1 MFARLRRPP
10 LRLRVPAPRSNRH
23 DPHRIEVELESDS
36 LWFESSDT
44 VPAPSIEALG
54 CAFTIPAAASGK
66 KLVFESAPDPVWL
79 ANARQAQ
86 AVAARWWGYS
96 SPGLIA
102 SRKRPLP
109 APTPASRQTALCF
122 TGGVDSFY
130 TLLRGDPRVDRLL
143 FVLGYDIELT
153 DWRRAQATEASVRQV
168 AAELGI
174 QVDLVRT
181 NLRSHKDFRPICWQQ
196 THGGALAAI
205 GHLLSDHVNQLLIS
219 SSYPFAFNRPYG
231 SHWELDLFWSSSRLA
246 ITHTGA
252 QKWRAEKLAALIH
265 EPLVRQHLRVCWEN
279 RSPTGNC
286 GECEKCLRT
295 MLVLDGHGCLDQ
307 FPVFPG
313 ASMLAANLE
322 RLGPLKNDLIRVYA
336 GFLEMDL
343 SARVRPALA
352 ALVDRS
358 TRHANGTSQN

>member
-1 MFARLRRPP
+1 MFAQLWRSP
-10 LRLRVPAPRSNRH
+10 LRVAAPCSNRH
-23 DPHRIEVELESDS
+23 DPHRIEVELGSDA
-36 LWFESSDT
+36 LWFESLES
-44 VPAPSIEALG
+44 VPARSIEALG
-54 CAFTIPAAASGK
+54 CAFTIPSAASGK

-79 ANARQAQ
+79 ANAQQAQ
-86 AVAARWWGYS
+86 AVAAKWWGYS
-96 SPGLIA
+96 CPGMIA
-102 SRKRPLP
+102 PPEWSVPV
-109 APTPASRQTALCF
+109 PTAANRHTALCF

-130 TLLRGDPRVDRLL
+130 TLLRGDQRVERLL

-153 DWRRAQATEASVRQV
+153 DLQRAQAAEASVRQV
-168 AAELGI
+168 AAELGV

-181 NLRSHKDFRPICWQQ
+181 NLRTHKAFRAINWEHA
-196 THGGALAAI
+196 HGGALAAI

-219 SSYPFAFNRPYG
+219 ASYPHVFNRPWG
-231 SHWELDLFWSSSRLA
+231 THWELDPFWSSSRLA
-246 ITHTGA
+246 ITHAGA
-252 QKWRAEKLAALIH
+252 EKWRSEKLAALIN

-279 RSPTGNC
+279 RSPSGNC

-307 FPVFPG
+307 FPVFPA
-313 ASMLAANLE
+313 ASTLAANLE

-358 TRHANGTSQN
+358 TRHANGTSEH